1 MTWITY
7 GANQMIE
14 VNLLHIPKQFYDKF
28 PELDRNKANKLYNR
42 YLTSVRQPLIKL
54 LPFTKERVVE
64 FPMHQAHKLAGEFQ
78 YKNKRYYV
86 WKEFY
91 PLQPFFFIIEKGNN
105 YNKHNS
111 RIHMNQ
117 ELIDLLIDT
126 GDTDEL
132 VSEFYGSCDPDNLF
146 PVKIDIN
153 SLNGFIDHT
162 TEELNNVQHE
172 KHEDKLRRNLRCA
185 KYIKII
191 STFFK
196 DAYGDYVLPHIPSP
210 SPYGR
215 TYYKGINLQNVSK
228 EVRAAALGDHH
239 VYDLNAAVYAIK
251 LYLAIDL
258 LNDKGIDH
266 TGQFTYTKEYLDL
279 KSSIRT
285 QLAKHIRAYPDGMK
299 LIKEAMTAIGFGA
312 RIGGIAY
319 REDNQWMVP
328 AINDII
334 KNKDD
339 RNRFMN
345 DPWVKEFVR
354 EQQIMTKFIVEEYLK
369 LPDFIKKI
377 ENVKDIKNN
386 NGKFRKTQ
394 VMSYLFQHC
403 ETMVMDII
411 KSQTDYL
418 VSIHDAI
425 ITTKPIHNQILLD
438 IKHTLQTTC
447 DYFSVSHEFIKGWE
461 SYDLMVEEV
470 LHQNRIMQEEKLAQS
485 KGYNITKLQSLV
497 HQINKPN
504 VDYKPYDGYDD
515 GSKYQSYDPD
525 RDEEVRFM
533 TKKEREEHYRIIGY
547 NTNKVPNF
555 IEKLL

>member
-1 MTWITY
+1 MADTWGCAMSQID
-7 GANQMIE
+7 
-14 VNLLHIPKQFYDKF
+14 VLHIPKEFLHKF
-28 PELDRNKANKLYNR
+28 PELDNEKANKLYNR
-42 YLTSVRQPLIKL
+42 YLKAVRKPLIKL
-54 LPFTKERVVE
+54 LPFTTDRIVS
-64 FPMHQAHKLAGEFQ
+64 FPMHNAHVMAGEFQ

-91 PLQPFFFIIEKGNN
+91 KLRPFFSVYEKAKF
-105 YNKHNS
+105 YNKKFTKVYF
-111 RIHMNQ
+111 MNQ
-117 ELIDLLIDT
+117 RLIDSLIDT
-126 GDTDEL
+126 SDTNEL
-132 VSEFYGSCDPDNLF
+132 VNEFYGSCDIDNLF
-146 PVKIDIN
+146 PVKIDIH
-153 SLNGFIDHT
+153 SLQAFIDHT
-162 TEELNNVQHE
+162 TEELNNALNE
-172 KHEDKLRRNLRCA
+172 KHQDKLRRNLRCA

-228 EVRAAALGDHH
+228 EVRAAALGNHH

-258 LNDKGIDH
+258 LKDKGIDH
-266 TGQFTYTKEYLDL
+266 NGKFTFTKEYLDL

-285 QLAKHIRAYPDGMK
+285 QLAKHIHAYPDGMK

-334 KNKDD
+334 KNLDD

-345 DPWVKEFVR
+345 DPWVKEFVK
-354 EQQIMTKFIVEEYLK
+354 EQQIMTKFIVDEYLK
-369 LPDFIKKI
+369 MPDFIKKI
-377 ENVKDIKNN
+377 ENIKDIKNN

-394 VMSYLFQHC
+394 VMSYLFQHS
-403 ETMVMDII
+403 ESVIMDMI

-425 ITTKPIHNQILLD
+425 ITTKPIHNQTLLD
-438 IKHTLQTTC
+438 IKNTLHSVC
-447 DYFSVSHEFIKGWE
+447 PYFSISHEFVKGWE

-470 LHQNRIMQEEKLAQS
+470 LHQQRIQQEEQLAKS
-485 KGYNITKLQSLV
+485 RGYNTTKLQSIV
-497 HQINKPN
+497 HKISLQNSDNKP
-504 VDYKPYDGYDD
+504 YIGYDD
-515 GSKYQSYDPD
+515 GSKYNTYDPD
-525 RDEEVRFM
+525 RDDEVRFM
-533 TKKEREEHYRIIGY
+533 TVEEREEHYRIIGH
-547 NTNKVPNF
+547 NPNKVPNF